1 MAAGQHR
8 FGQGVIMGDQINQ
21 SFTPEPSPEL
31 EAAVLNARI
40 IGALAREVD
49 ARRPHWIGGVPTEMD
64 THAICKSVAR
74 RLAIDVEQVETVFA
88 DVEFRR
94 K

>member
-1 MAAGQHR
+1 
-8 FGQGVIMGDQINQ
+8 MGDQINQ
-21 SFTPEPSPEL
+21 TFMPAPAPEL
-31 EAAVLNARI
+31 ETAVLNARI
-40 IGALAREVD
+40 IGALANEVD

-74 RLAIDVEQVETVFA
+74 RLAVDVERVETVFA
-88 DVEFRR
+88 DVAFRR